1 MYKYVRD
8 KKTISSMKQE
18 GAKIINQLKTTI
30 NADDYIRVDFELV
43 GSAARNLV
51 TRNGNLPPDIDY
63 NLFITEVNDEEYD
76 ISIRDGQKIK
86 DCVMEVLNEILK
98 KRKLK
103 NCKDST
109 SVLTIKN
116 MPLNRNENFNIDIAI
131 VYEDD
136 DNMFYRLIHK
146 KTDDRKTHQWYWN
159 KGRDYSDINELADE
173 IKDNGLW
180 DKVVDKYLKRK
191 NALLKKQD
199 TTHPSFVVFIETIHN
214 VYNDYLN

>member
-1 MYKYVRD
+1 
-8 KKTISSMKQE
+8 MKQE

-86 DCVMEVLNEILK
+86 DYVMDVLNEILK
-98 KRKLK
+98 KRKLRS
-103 NCKDST
+103 CKDST
-109 SVLTIKN
+109 SVLTVKN
-116 MPLNRNENFNIDIAI
+116 VPLNRNENFNIDIAI
-131 VYEDD
+131 VYEDE

-159 KGRDYSDINELADE
+159 KGRDYSYINEMADE